1 MLINRFSLGVLL
13 EFFSSGLGNAL
24 MQATGNI
31 NKLFESLNITPLSLS
46 GRVKEQDECYK
57 LRFDMPGLSK
67 EEVKIRV
74 HEGVLTVEGEHK
86 EEEGEETGDEFW
98 SYGYYNTSFVL
109 PDDAKVDDI
118 EAKLKDGV
126 LCITIPRTEKPK
138 QDVKEVNVH

>member
-1 MLINRFSLGVLL
+1 
-13 EFFSSGLGNAL
+13 

-67 EEVKIRV
+67 EEVKIKV

-86 EEEGEETGDEFW
+86 DEAGEETDDEFW

-118 EAKLKDGV
+118 KAKLKDGV
-126 LCITIPRTEKPK
+126 LWITIPRTEKPK

>member
-1 MLINRFSLGVLL
+1 
-13 EFFSSGLGNAL
+13 
-24 MQATGNI
+24 MQATG
-31 NKLFESLNITPLSLS
+31 KFDSLNITPLSLS

-57 LRFDMPGLSK
+57 LRFDIPGLSK

-86 EEEGEETGDEFW
+86 EEEGEETDDEFW
-98 SYGYYNTSFVL
+98 SSYGYYNTSFVL

-118 EAKLKDGV
+118 KAKLRDGV
-126 LCITIPRTEKPK
+126 LCITIPRTEKPR